1 MAEEVGEWR
10 AFYDSSFTEV
20 SAYARRLTGGDRALA
35 EDLTHD
41 AYLAMVAAWRAGR
54 VDRLATGWLIVA
66 VRRRFLNHLRDE
78 EREHRRIE
86 RAHSERSG
94 SPSEPDADDD
104 DVATLL
110 AGVGPRGRFALV
122 LRYVDEMSVP
132 EVAEAMGIGVR
143 AAESVLARAR
153 RELRANPAVKRTGA
167 EPEEVG

>member
-1 MAEEVGEWR
+1 MAEQVGEWR

-54 VDRLATGWLIVA
+54 VERLAAGWLIVA

-78 EREHRRIE
+78 GRERRRIE
-86 RAHSERSG
+86 RVHAERST
-94 SPSEPDADDD
+94 SSSDPPVDD
-104 DVATLL
+104 DVAILL
-110 AGVGPRGRFALV
+110 AGVSPRGRLALV

-132 EVAEAMGIGVR
+132 EVAAAMGIGVR

-153 RELRANPAVKRTGA
+153 RELRASAVVTPAGA